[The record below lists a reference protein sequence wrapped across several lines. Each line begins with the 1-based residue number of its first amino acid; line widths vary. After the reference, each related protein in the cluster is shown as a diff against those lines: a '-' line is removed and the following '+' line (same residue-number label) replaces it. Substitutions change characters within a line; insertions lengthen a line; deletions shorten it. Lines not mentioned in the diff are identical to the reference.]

1 MTFHVK
7 QVTLQYIVM
16 KDGANLKKFSM
27 VLMIVCLISIALI
40 GCQKKAQEPG
50 QAILGTWIGKDE
62 MMGNVEF
69 TKDMKFRIFDNSGA
83 YDDLATYALLPD
95 GKLTI
100 TFQEQTNT
108 FQYEIKDNQLK
119 IFTLPTAENQN
130 SQTLEFTKASK
141 SDLSKL
147 QKTIADN
154 KKKAQEGQQTTT
166 EPTGETVM
174 PKASDDIIVFE
185 TTMGTFKIE
194 LYPEAAPK
202 TVQNFY
208 TLVNDGFYN
217 GIIFHRVIPD
227 FMVQWGGVREDG
239 SPKNSANTFE
249 DEINPTALGLS
260 KEAITANEQQ
270 GYKYNYTLPSIKLVY
285 GVLAMANAGPN
296 TNGSQVFVITK
307 KDGTD
312 WLNGKHTGF
321 GKVIEGMEIAEK
333 IQAVPRDESDKPNTN
348 VVIKKAYVTK
358 R

>member
-1 MTFHVK
+1 
-7 QVTLQYIVM
+7 M
-16 KDGANLKKFSM
+16 KKLSV
-27 VLMIVCLISIALI
+27 VLMIVCFISIALI
-40 GCQKKAQEPG
+40 GCQKKATNDPNNPN

-69 TKDMKFRIFDNSGA
+69 TKDMKFRIFDNSGE
-83 YDDLATYALLPD
+83 YDDLAEYAILPD
-95 GKLTI
+95 GKMTI
-100 TFQEQTNT
+100 TFQGQTNT

-119 IFTLPTAENQN
+119 IFTLPTTENQN
-130 SQTLEFTKASK
+130 PQTLEFTRASK
-141 SDLSKL
+141 SDLAKL
-147 QKTIADN
+147 QKTIEGN
-154 KKKAQEGQQTTT
+154 KKKAQENQQTNT

-185 TTMGTFKIE
+185 TTLGTFKIE

-208 TLVNDGFYN
+208 SLVNDGFYN

-227 FMVQWGGVREDG
+227 FMIQWGGVREDG

-249 DEINPTALGLS
+249 DEINPTALGLT
-260 KEAITANEQQ
+260 KEAIAANEKD

-285 GVLAMANAGPN
+285 GVLAMANAGAN

-321 GKVIEGMEIAEK
+321 GKVIEGMEIVEK
-333 IQAVPRDESDKPNTN
+333 IQNVKTIDPANQNNQPVEN

>member
-1 MTFHVK
+1 M
-7 QVTLQYIVM
+7 
-16 KDGANLKKFSM
+16 KKFSM
-27 VLMIVCLISIALI
+27 VLMMVCFISIALI
-40 GCQKKAQEPG
+40 GCQKKAQDPG

-100 TFQEQTNT
+100 TFEGQSNN

-119 IFTLPTAENQN
+119 IFTLPTAESQAA
-130 SQTLEFTKASK
+130 QTLEFTKASE
-141 SDLSKL
+141 SDLDKL
-147 QKTIADN
+147 MKTIEEN
-154 KKKAQEGQQTTT
+154 KKKAQEGQ
-166 EPTGETVM
+166 GAETVQEEETTM
-174 PKASDDIIVFE
+174 PKASDDIVVFE

-217 GIIFHRVIPD
+217 GIIFHRVIPN
-227 FMVQWGGVREDG
+227 FMIQWGGVREDG

-270 GYKYNYTLPSIKLVY
+270 GYQYNYTLPSIKLMY

-321 GKVIEGMEIAEK
+321 GKVIEGMDVVEK
-333 IQAVPRDESDKPNTN
+333 IQN
-348 VVIKKAYVTK
+348 VKTIDPAKQNDQPVENIVIKKAYVAK